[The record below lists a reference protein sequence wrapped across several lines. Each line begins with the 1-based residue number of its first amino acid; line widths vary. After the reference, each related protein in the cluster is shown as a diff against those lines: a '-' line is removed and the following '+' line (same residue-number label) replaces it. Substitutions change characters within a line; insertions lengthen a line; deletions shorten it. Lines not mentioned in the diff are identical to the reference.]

1 TFTGATDVLARGVS
15 IETAATLTL
24 DGVTIANNSAA
35 PPWHWDSDDPGPA
48 AVVATGGPALTVT
61 SSTVTGTVFGGGI
74 LDHAPSGSL
83 TVQDAMITGNTG
95 IGTAG
100 GIAALGRHLTI
111 ADTTVAD
118 NHPPEVQVPDGPVT
132 TFDRLELDE
141 DDLARAGGVYAPS
154 VTAERVRIE
163 RNAGYDTGGIE
174 ASAIALTDAH
184 IRHNVGTI
192 TGGVTAGPG
201 SSVVRATIEENIG
214 ELVGGGLRAD
224 TWCTDTCPSTVT
236 VSDSLVRA
244 NASVYGGGAATV
256 TQRTGGTVTFP
267 PGDTL
272 VLHQV
277 SIVDNVAETGN
288 SLMVAGG
295 TTAVVESATMTGG
308 HPLDDAEGTPAD
320 IGEVY
325 IFPTPAPILTI
336 TDTVVATDGAHA
348 ACALTAGAVTS
359 GGGNVV
365 SDGTCGL
372 DEASD
377 LSGVGD
383 VGLGPLADNGGP
395 TLTRLPAPGSPLL
408 DRAVGTCGPAD
419 QRGLPRPQGPACDTG
434 AVERPLGGFHP
445 MPPTR
450 VLDSRD
456 GTGGWT
462 TPLGAG

>member
-1 TFTGATDVLARGVS
+1 MGGRSWRWAAMGCGRRRQWIGAAAFVAVAAATAPLTAEVAAAAPTAITVTTTVDVLDDGDGLTSLREAVALANATPGDTEIVLAHATYALSICGPGGAGPAANDAGDLNLARADALGPAVTIAGNGATVVQTCTGVAHLHDDRTTAGSSLTITDATFTGATDVLARGVS

-236 VSDSLVRA
+236 VSDSLV
-244 NASVYGGGAATV
+244 G
-256 TQRTGGTVTFP
+256 
-267 PGDTL
+267 
-272 VLHQV
+272 
-277 SIVDNVAETGN
+277 
-288 SLMVAGG
+288 
-295 TTAVVESATMTGG
+295 
-308 HPLDDAEGTPAD
+308 
-320 IGEVY
+320 
-325 IFPTPAPILTI
+325 PTPRSTE
-336 TDTVVATDGAHA
+336 VA
-348 ACALTAGAVTS
+348 
-359 GGGNVV
+359 
-365 SDGTCGL
+365 
-372 DEASD
+372 
-377 LSGVGD
+377 
-383 VGLGPLADNGGP
+383 
-395 TLTRLPAPGSPLL
+395 
-408 DRAVGTCGPAD
+408 
-419 QRGLPRPQGPACDTG
+419 QRP
-434 AVERPLGGFHP
+434 
-445 MPPTR
+445 
-450 VLDSRD
+450 
-456 GTGGWT
+456 
-462 TPLGAG
+462 